1 MCLSMFKATFEAAD
15 EPLDLVKLW
24 QSLDGNPNNF
34 TGWSGFVKLAICIL
48 SMVPNS
54 AGAEQVFSAFS
65 FAHTKHC
72 NKLNSQKETGKVKKQ
87 KQRHFSSEDD
97 SKEVFSNSLAP
108 SPASTFL
115 IITSDLISKAI
126 TDEQDSYEHFLQPEE
141 LVSTLTY
148 ATPAL
153 LSSDLANYVKIP
165 FEMLF
170 NFPPGTDSELEF
182 CWKGGIRTLD
192 EEEIDLG
199 EADAD
204 TGNLAIAL
212 DQALIELTVQ
222 YHMPLVNGFD

>member
-1 MCLSMFKATFEAAD
+1 
-15 EPLDLVKLW
+15 
-24 QSLDGNPNNF
+24 
-34 TGWSGFVKLAICIL
+34 
-48 SMVPNS
+48 MVPNS

-72 NKLNSQKETGKVKKQ
+72 NKLNSQKVHESTLVHQSNIQKHQETGKVKKQ

-204 TGNLAIAL
+204 TGSETAKMN
-212 DQALIELTVQ
+212 
-222 YHMPLVNGFD
+222 